1 VATLAAIRQLS
12 LSYGGAAGT
21 PVLENLTL
29 DIAPGEFVVVV
40 GSSGV
45 GKSTLLRVLAG
56 LAQPTSGEV
65 KLDLPVDRA
74 RLPVA
79 LVFQEARLLPW
90 RTVRGN
96 VSFGLEAL
104 ELSRE
109 ERQRR
114 IDEALALVRL
124 SEFTKRWPWQLSGGQ
139 RQRVGLARALAV
151 KPSLLLMDEPFA
163 ALDAITRA
171 TLQDELIR
179 VWRETGVSI
188 LFVTHDIQEAL
199 YLAGRVVVLNGKPAR
214 VTRDVRID
222 SPWPRNRTE
231 VASSPEAASIR
242 TGLAEQLADGAGI

>member
-1 VATLAAIRQLS
+1 VAALAAIQQLS

-21 PVLENLTL
+21 PILQNLTL
-29 DIAPGEFVVVV
+29 DIAPGEFLVVV
-40 GSSGV
+40 GTSGV

-56 LAQPTSGEV
+56 LAQPTSGTVRFE
-65 KLDLPVDRA
+65 LPVDRA

-96 VSFGLEAL
+96 VAFGLEAL

-114 IDEALALVRL
+114 IDEALELVRL
-124 SEFTKRWPWQLSGGQ
+124 GEFGNRWPWQLSGGQ

-151 KPSLLLMDEPFA
+151 KPSLLLMDEPFG

-214 VTRDVRID
+214 VSREVRID
-222 SPWPRNRTE
+222 HPWPRNR
-231 VASSPEAASIR
+231 AQLAGSPEESSIR
-242 TGLAEQLADGAGI
+242 TGLAEELSDGAGI

>member
-1 VATLAAIRQLS
+1 VAALAAIKQLS

-21 PVLENLTL
+21 PILQNLTL
-29 DIAPGEFVVVV
+29 DIAPGEFLVVV
-40 GSSGV
+40 GTSGV

-56 LAQPTSGEV
+56 LAQPTSGTVRFE
-65 KLDLPVDRA
+65 LPVDRA

-96 VSFGLEAL
+96 VAFGLDAL

-114 IDEALALVRL
+114 IDEALELVKL
-124 SEFTKRWPWQLSGGQ
+124 GEFAKRWPWQLSGGQ

-151 KPSLLLMDEPFA
+151 KPSLLLMDEPFG

-214 VTRDVRID
+214 VSREVRID
-222 SPWPRNRTE
+222 RPWPRNR
-231 VASSPEAASIR
+231 AQLAGSPEELSIR
-242 TGLAEQLADGAGI
+242 TGLAEELSDGAGI